1 MVFLTSET
9 SQYYKVCEGTACAQ
23 LAEYNK
29 VRLQRKCRDVRVG
42 GFCGLG
48 HALPLFQSLAMHDK
62 YTNTNTNANAKICKY
77 TNANAHP
84 LFAKPCNTQQSLLTL
99 QDKASCNSYNGKMRA
114 AGRVKKSASSC
125 NRPILLL
132 SHADHHHHHHGHC
145 LHHHRLHRH
154 RQQHQH
160 QRRHYQC

>member
-1 MVFLTSET
+1 MAWVTLFLSFKAWQCT
-9 SQYYKVCEGTACAQ
+9 
-23 LAEYNK
+23 
-29 VRLQRKCRDVRVG
+29 
-42 GFCGLG
+42 
-48 HALPLFQSLAMHDK
+48 
-62 YTNTNTNANAKICKY
+62 TNTQIQIQTQMQKICKY
-77 TNANAHP
+77 TNAKIVVGRLGHAHP

-132 SHADHHHHHHGHC
+132 SHADHHHHHHGHR
-145 LHHHRLHRH
+145 LHHHRLHGH

>member
-1 MVFLTSET
+1 MSR
-9 SQYYKVCEGTACAQ
+9 CEGRGV
-23 LAEYNK
+23 LW
-29 VRLQRKCRDVRVG
+29 
-42 GFCGLG
+42 LG
-48 HALPLFQSLAMHDK
+48 SRSSSLSKPGNARQIHK
-62 YTNTNTNANAKICKY
+62 YTNTNANAKICKY
-77 TNANAHP
+77 TNAKIVVGRLGHAHP
-84 LFAKPCNTQQSLLTL
+84 LFAKPCNTEQSLLTL

-145 LHHHRLHRH
+145 HHHHRLHGH